1 MLRRGNAV
9 WCLGNTPLA
18 DVRNRT
24 VWFAACP
31 EVTYVFDAE
40 RMSVSYCVSV
50 PPDCTFR
57 LYEDA

>member
-1 MLRRGNAV
+1 M

-57 LYEDA
+57 PYEDA